1 MCYTFRIRSE
11 TGGGAWCPL
20 NPVSKDNVEYLQ
32 IDLGGLKVIT
42 LIETQGRF
50 GHGQVRVTSNT
61 LFCFPLFVLHHS
73 IQLLERCLVSYI

>member
-1 MCYTFRIRSE
+1 VSGVRCVRRVDARCFTIMISKQLLYNSSKCLIFRIRSE

-20 NPVSKDNVEYLQ
+20 GMISKDNVEYLE

-50 GHGQVRVTSNT
+50 GHGQVG
-61 LFCFPLFVLHHS
+61 H
-73 IQLLERCLVSYI
+73 